1 MYAFQLIADAC
12 RRLPP
17 GPLPLPVIGNLMAV
31 GRGNPQR
38 SLARLAERYG
48 PLMSLR
54 LGVVPA
60 VVVSSADA
68 AREIL
73 QKHNAELADRPVLD
87 AWNAHGHR
95 SNSVI
100 SLPPHVRWR
109 ALRKLC
115 ATELFAPSRL
125 KALQPLRQ
133 HKVEELVRYVSE
145 RAALGEPV
153 AVREPLFTA
162 SMNIVSRTMFS
173 VDLDSAGLR
182 DIVQEAAVLAA
193 KPNVSDFFPAIAAA
207 DLQGVRRRMEPL
219 VAHSHQVLDEVF
231 AQRLLEREAG
241 EPPKNDMLDAVLDKE
256 HEWQQKGAASIINR
270 STIKGLFTVRCTHAQ
285 HLTVYKQY
293 FLANKHYFS
302 LTIIGISISINQISA
317 KRAMFSSHNKLAF
330 FFAVYKLGET

>member
-1 MYAFQLIADAC
+1 MTYMINNQLVAGRNPMASQLVVAVGLALCLIIISMYAFQLIADAR

-17 GPLPLPVIGNLMAV
+17 GPLPLPVVGNLLAV

-87 AWNAHGHR
+87 AWHAHGHR
-95 SNSVI
+95 ANSVI
-100 SLPPHVRWR
+100 SLPPHARWR

-115 ATELFAPSRL
+115 ATELFAPSRM

-133 HKVEELVRYVSE
+133 HKVEELVCYVSE

-173 VDLDSAGLR
+173 VDFDSAGLG
-182 DIVQEAAVLAA
+182 DIVKEATVLAA
-193 KPNVSDFFPAIAAA
+193 TPNVSDFYPAIAAA

-219 VAHSHQVLDEVF
+219 VADFYQLLDEVF

-256 HEWQQKGAASIINR
+256 HEWQQKEESIINR
-270 STIKGLFTVRCTHAQ
+270 STIKGLFTVHTH
-285 HLTVYKQY
+285 
-293 FLANKHYFS
+293 
-302 LTIIGISISINQISA
+302 SISFYICSI
-317 KRAMFSSHNKLAF
+317 
-330 FFAVYKLGET
+330 